1 MAALLMPSRPRIRYS
16 LKLGKAVLK
25 GHAFRYARRQDPG
38 QGDLH
43 SQPWTE
49 CRTPIPDRGTEEVR
63 ADRLWNLQRA
73 GQRIDGL
80 LMPPGSIFSF
90 SDRVGEPSLRRGYRA
105 GLVFVKGEVSLGVGG
120 GLCLVA
126 TNLFQTFLAAGCEV
140 LERHC
145 HSIDAYGEQRFA
157 GLGLD
162 AAVAYGYKDLVIRN
176 SLAVPLQL
184 RFAVRGDHGEVVS
197 SLWGQRPSPVRVAV
211 ETRVLRQIPPATQS
225 QLPGWVVE
233 TTRRVCARN
242 AAEDRWQEDYRT
254 VSRYAPCARS

>member
-1 MAALLMPSRPRIRYS
+1 MVSRPRIRYC
-16 LKLGKAVLK
+16 LKLGKALLQGHVL
-25 GHAFRYARRQDPG
+25 RYARRQDPG
-38 QGDLH
+38 RGHLYNH
-43 SQPWTE
+43 RWTE
-49 CRTPIPDRGTEEVR
+49 FRTPIPDRGTEEVR

-73 GQRIDGL
+73 GARIDGL

-90 SDRVGEPSLRRGYRA
+90 CDRVGEPSLRRGYRA
-105 GLVFVKGEVSLGVGG
+105 GPVFVKGEVSVGVGG

-126 TNLFQTFLAAGCEV
+126 TNLFHTFLAAGCEV

-184 RFAVRGDHGEVVS
+184 RFAVRGDGGEVVS
-197 SLWGQRPSPVRVAV
+197 SLWGQRPCPVRVDV
-211 ETRVLRQIPPATQS
+211 ETRVLREIPPATES
-225 QLPGWVVE
+225 ELPGWVVE
-233 TTRRVCARN
+233 TTRRVCALQ
-242 AAEDRWQEDYRT
+242 AADDPWQEDYRT
-254 VSRYAPCARS
+254 VSHYAPCPRS